1 MIPSSPTVKQI
12 LEVVT
17 NPEVVA
23 TLTVEQASELFE
35 SLDIEE
41 LTEEEVAA
49 LVEGLQE
56 APIEVKKEFEASVNV
71 FDEAFN
77 DYVPSGST
85 ISVAQRRVVIGATA
99 VFFILPVPVPTVTSG
114 SSSSSAGKKV
124 K

>member
-1 MIPSSPTVKQI
+1 
-12 LEVVT
+12 
-17 NPEVVA
+17 VVA
-23 TLTVEQASELFE
+23 NLTVEQATQLFE
-35 SLDIEE
+35 SLDVEE
-41 LTEEEVAA
+41 LTDEEVAA

-77 DYVPSGST
+77 NYVPSGST

-99 VFFILPVPVPTVTSG
+99 VFFILPVPVPTMTSSTSSSG
-114 SSSSSAGKKV
+114 SGKKV